1 MGGGA
6 SNLRSDMEELISC
19 TYLLGRT
26 LASMSFPDMYRLQD
40 FHSPSAPALKS
51 ELAREALSA
60 DLDRSMRETRA
71 ALAAARAAEAVQ
83 YEKIIKLQDELEE
96 KGGPSSTTIGILKA
110 LYREFNAI
118 DDIDSAQEVY
128 DQLVLLTKELLAPLA
143 ERNLLPT
150 SMMHK

>member
-71 ALAAARAAEAVQ
+71 ALAAARAEDEAGLGGADG
-83 YEKIIKLQDELEE
+83 ESEE
-96 KGGPSSTTIGILKA
+96 DGDGDGDDDDDAPTIFPSGQTPS
-110 LYREFNAI
+110 
-118 DDIDSAQEVY
+118 
-128 DQLVLLTKELLAPLA
+128 P
-143 ERNLLPT
+143 
-150 SMMHK
+150 

>member
-96 KGGPSSTTIGILKA
+96 KGGPSSTMNRIRILKA

-143 ERNLLPT
+143 ERNR
-150 SMMHK
+150 